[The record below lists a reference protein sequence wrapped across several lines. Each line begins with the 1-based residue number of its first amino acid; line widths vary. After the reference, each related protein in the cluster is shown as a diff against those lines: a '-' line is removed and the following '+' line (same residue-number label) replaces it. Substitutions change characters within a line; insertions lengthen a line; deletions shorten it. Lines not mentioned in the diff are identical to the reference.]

1 MTILLA
7 LISSVVWGTSDFI
20 GGLISRRL
28 PTYLVVVTSQAAGLA
43 AVTVPALV
51 TGGFRGQHDWVVPAM
66 IAGSSL
72 AVGLLMFYTA
82 LATGPMGIV
91 SPITALAVLVPVGV
105 GVAQGDSLSA
115 TTSAGIVVAMAG
127 AVSASG
133 PELRGAVHAKP
144 ILLAALSAMCFGV
157 ATLFL
162 AQGAKADP
170 LMSLWGMR
178 AISVVGL
185 VVGILFIA
193 TRRPVSAVT
202 MRPRDVSMILL
213 AGLGDSTANL
223 LFQLASLR
231 GYLSVVSVLASLYPA
246 MTVLLARVVLQQ
258 RLGRLQLVGIAA
270 TLGGVALVSA
280 G

>member
-1 MTILLA
+1 VANFLA
-7 LISSVVWGTSDFI
+7 LMSSAVWGTSDFI

-28 PTYLVVVTSQAAGLA
+28 PTYLVVVTSQTAGLV
-43 AVTVPALV
+43 AVTVSALV
-51 TGGFRGQHDWVVPAM
+51 TGGFGEPLGWVVPAVV
-66 IAGSSL
+66 AGASL

-91 SPITALAVLVPVGV
+91 SPITALAVLVPMSFGL
-105 GVAQGDSLSA
+105 ARGDSLSVV
-115 TTSAGIVVAMAG
+115 TSIGIVVALAG
-127 AVSASG
+127 AVCASG
-133 PELRGAVHAKP
+133 PELRGSAHARPIVLAV
-144 ILLAALSAMCFGV
+144 LSAALFGV
-157 ATLFL
+157 AMLFL

-170 LMSLWGMR
+170 VMSLWGMR
-178 AISVVGL
+178 AVSVAGL
-185 VVGILFIA
+185 AGGLLFVA
-193 TRRPVSAVT
+193 DRRALFQVSV
-202 MRPRDVSMILL
+202 RRRDVSLIVL
-213 AGLGDSTANL
+213 AGLGDSGANL

-258 RLGRLQLVGIAA
+258 RLRRGQLLGVLA